1 LTKNQSPRAEIL
13 DGASCRGRR
22 SARRLC
28 IAGLAVLLLLL
39 TAIGSLFYSRP
50 LRIAKI
56 TTYITGPLKPGGREV
71 DYFAAIAKTIRSESM
86 ASDENGYRLILQHL
100 GKSSD
105 MAPAQFATI
114 CEQLGLAPDEIHP
127 DMALEEPFDFMMAY
141 VASEEFDRMLLE
153 DLAPEHRSTD
163 RLKDVLYYRLN
174 EGPWTLDAL
183 PMMAQWLEANSPA
196 LDLVG
201 RAVRKPAF
209 HAPLVRHHESEFI
222 VLDRAHPE
230 LQRFRSFARGLHAR
244 SNYRIATGDIDGAID
259 DIITSKRLGRHMA
272 HGGYLIDLLVGRAIE
287 GIAGSIGIASLDHP
301 PAKEQLQRLFE
312 EVNNLPSEP
321 DLEHKL
327 LFERLLVLDVIQ
339 TLSTLSLGK
348 RMPAELAMGTRNTAP
363 PRYLDFLGKDWNV
376 VAARF
381 NEHYETHLAG
391 QPLPWTFHCRCAFCN
406 PHLREWSEPCIHNSV
421 SPRQVASH
429 VSIRARSEYLAD
441 VLARRFLPH
450 VGGADEAMRLTRCGE
465 QMKLIT
471 LAMLIYERDHGTL
484 PPAWS
489 VDSDGNPLH
498 SWRVLLLPYL
508 GHQALYDSIRLD
520 EAWDSEYNRQFHAEA
535 VPFYRCPSDP
545 VAEPGQTTYSVVV
558 GPEMPFQAGRGKAL
572 ADFGPHSNDMILLV
586 ERTKPVCWMDPSQ
599 EVPRL
604 DLDESISARQRHQFG
619 RTLPSSNGIAST
631 HGGGGRFALRNGAV
645 LFLSDSIEVEQLAKM
660 LKGTYE
666 QPRHPAELLPG
677 G

>member
-1 LTKNQSPRAEIL
+1 MTENQAPRSEIH

-50 LRIAKI
+50 LRIAKD
-56 TTYITGPLKPGGREV
+56 TTYITGPLKPDGREV
-71 DYFAAIAKTIRSESM
+71 DYFAAIAQALRSKSM
-86 ASDENGYRLILQHL
+86 AGDENGYRLIVQHL

-105 MAPAQFATI
+105 MAPAQFANI
-114 CEQLGLAPDEIHP
+114 CRQLGLAPDEIRP
-127 DMALEEPFDFMMAY
+127 DMTLEEPFDFMRAY
-141 VASEEFDRMLLE
+141 VASDEFDRTLLDE
-153 DLAPEHRSTD
+153 LSPEHRSTD
-163 RLKDVLYYRLN
+163 RLKNVLYYRLT

-209 HAPLVRHHESEFI
+209 HVPLVRHQESEFI
-222 VLDRAHPE
+222 LLDRAHPE
-230 LQRFRSFARGLHAR
+230 LGRFISFGRGLHAR
-244 SNYRIATGDIDGAID
+244 SNHRIATGDIGGAID
-259 DIITSKRLGRHMA
+259 DIITSKRLGRHLA
-272 HGGYLIDLLVGRAIE
+272 QAGGLIDLLVGRAIE
-287 GIAGSIGIASLDHP
+287 GIAGSIGIASLEHP
-301 PAKEQLQRLFE
+301 PAKEQFQRLFDE
-312 EVNNLPSEP
+312 INNLPPEP

-339 TLSTLSLGK
+339 TLSRGK
-348 RMPAELAMGTRNTAP
+348 GIPRELAMATRNAPP

-381 NEHYETHLAG
+381 NEHYDTHLAG

-406 PHLREWSEPCIHNSV
+406 PHLREWSEPCIHDSV

-441 VLARRFLPH
+441 ALARRFLPH
-450 VGGADEAMRLTRCGE
+450 VGGAEEAMRLARCGE
-465 QMKLIT
+465 QMTRIT
-471 LAMLIYERDHGTL
+471 LAMLIYEREHGTL

-489 VDSDGNPLH
+489 VDPDGNPLH

-508 GHQALYDSIRLD
+508 GHQALYDNIRLD
-520 EAWDSEYNRQFHAEA
+520 EAWDSEYNRQFHDDA
-535 VPFYRCPSDP
+535 VAFYRCPSDP

-558 GPEMPFQAGRGKAL
+558 GSEMPFQGGQGKAL
-572 ADFGPHSNDMILLV
+572 ADFGPHSDDMILLV
-586 ERTKPVCWMDPSQ
+586 ERKEPVCWMDPSQ
-599 EVPRL
+599 EVPWL
-604 DLDESISARQRHQFG
+604 DLEESIRARQRHPFD
-619 RTLPSSNGIAST
+619 RTLPTPNGIAST
-631 HGGGGRFALRNGAV
+631 HVGGALFGLRNGAV
-645 LFLSDSIEVEQLAKM
+645 PFLSDSIEVEQLAQM

-666 QPRHPAELLPG
+666 KPRHPAELLPG